1 MNLRYRIEPTHGGW
15 HIIDTAAQAI
25 VSPTY
30 NNIYACYRDAIALTL
45 ADQPEPA

>member
-1 MNLRYRIEPTHGGW
+1 MNLRYRIEPALGGW

-30 NNIYACYRDAIALTL
+30 NNIYACYRDAIALNL
-45 ADQPEPA
+45 QPEPA